1 MDRDSW
7 MMIFQ
12 LYPPGSDVNEDIPQA
27 AKRNLHDVMLSI
39 DHNKGIFPD
48 LLNPGLTEVT
58 CTILKYPS
66 KLFGKIKNNNLPG
79 KSSGRIKCNIN

>member
-1 MDRDSW
+1 

-66 KLFGKIKNNNLPG
+66 KLFGKIKNNNLPPR
-79 KSSGRIKCNIN
+79 KSNSRKKCNIN